1 MTIPWS
7 ADTYTADDVVSETR
21 AFNEQLRIELADT
34 PPTHTQEPAVI
45 RGERLGGTDQRAA
58 PVYLPDGHDEEVPG
72 RHGPITVRVF
82 VPDQVDGVYLY
93 YHGGGWMLGGA
104 NQQDPQLWD
113 LACAASVAVVSV
125 EYRLAPE
132 NPFPAGPDDCE
143 DAAVWLLENGRQR
156 FGTDRYVIGGASAG
170 AHLAVTTLLRL
181 RSRQGT
187 TAPIRAANLVYGVY
201 DLGMTPS
208 QRLWGDDQLVLSTPT
223 MAWFYDAFVPGTTE
237 EERRDP
243 SISPL
248 YANLDGM
255 PPARFVVGT
264 MDPLLDDTLFM
275 EVRWRTAGAP
285 TVLEV
290 APGGVHGFT
299 RHPLTIAQVAR
310 DLEVD
315 FVKENVAP

>member
-1 MTIPWS
+1 MTIPRS

-21 AFNEQLRIELADT
+21 AFNVQLREELAHT
-34 PPTHTQEPAVI
+34 PATHTQEPAVI
-45 RGERLGGTDQRAA
+45 RGERLGGTGQRPA
-58 PVYLPDGHDEEVPG
+58 PVYLPDGRDEEVPG

-113 LACAASVAVVSV
+113 LARAAAVAVVSV

-132 NPFPAGPDDCE
+132 HPFPAGPDDCE
-143 DAAVWLLENGRQR
+143 DAAVWLLENGPQR
-156 FGTDRYVIGGASAG
+156 FGTDRYVVGGASAG

-181 RSRQGT
+181 RSRRGT

-223 MAWFYDAFVPGTTE
+223 MAWFYDAFLPGTTE

-243 SISPL
+243 TISPL
-248 YANLDGM
+248 YADLHGM

-275 EVRWRTAGAP
+275 EARWRIAGAP

>member
-1 MTIPWS
+1 MS
-7 ADTYTADDVVSETR
+7 TR
-21 AFNEQLRIELADT
+21 S
-34 PPTHTQEPAVI
+34 PP
-45 RGERLGGTDQRAA
+45 
-58 PVYLPDGHDEEVPG
+58 
-72 RHGPITVRVF
+72 RH
-82 VPDQVDGVYLY
+82 
-93 YHGGGWMLGGA
+93 
-104 NQQDPQLWD
+104 
-113 LACAASVAVVSV
+113 
-125 EYRLAPE
+125 
-132 NPFPAGPDDCE
+132 PFPAGPDDCE
-143 DAAVWLLENGRQR
+143 DAAVWLLENGPQR
-156 FGTDRYVIGGASAG
+156 FGTDRYVVGGASAG

-181 RSRQGT
+181 RSRRGT

-223 MAWFYDAFVPGTTE
+223 MAWFYDAFLPGTTE

-248 YANLDGM
+248 YADLHGM

-275 EVRWRTAGAP
+275 EARWRIAGAP